1 MFFDDVKF
9 PSVNPVEYKVKR
21 VPSDQNSKDL
31 HIQNY
36 MYPAACGNKDPNYKG
51 AILFTHGFTDYGGMW
66 AHVGEMFSKENFDFF
81 MMDSED
87 MEKAKDKPYMSLLWI
102 QLLEMSGVIIKPS

>member
-1 MFFDDVKF
+1 M
-9 PSVNPVEYKVKR
+9 
-21 VPSDQNSKDL
+21 PSDPNSEDL

-81 MMDSED
+81 MMDSRGHGES
-87 MEKAKDKPYMSLLWI
+87 E
-102 QLLEMSGVIIKPS
+102 G